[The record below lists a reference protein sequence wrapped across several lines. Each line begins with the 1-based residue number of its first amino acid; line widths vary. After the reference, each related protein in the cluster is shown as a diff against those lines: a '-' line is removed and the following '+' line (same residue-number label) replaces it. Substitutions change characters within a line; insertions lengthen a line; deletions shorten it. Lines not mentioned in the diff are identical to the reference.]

1 MSGIFAMIQSRFTK
15 KNDDF
20 ASKVL
25 TRYSN
30 QKGISAF
37 SIQLFKSENA
47 DTINARFEKTKLKVV
62 E

>member
-1 MSGIFAMIQSRFTK
+1 MSKIYLLIQSCFTK

-25 TRYSN
+25 VRYSN
-30 QKGISAF
+30 QKGISTF
-37 SIQLFKSENA
+37 SSQLFKSENA
-47 DTINARFEKTKLKVV
+47 DTINARFEKTKLKVI

>member
-1 MSGIFAMIQSRFTK
+1 MSKIYLLIQSCFTK

-25 TRYSN
+25 VRYSS
-30 QKGISAF
+30 QKGISTF
-37 SIQLFKSENA
+37 SSQLFKSENA
-47 DTINARFEKTKLKVV
+47 DTINARFEKTKLKVI